1 MVGDQQET
9 EIPVRAASRKG
20 IQCKKKKP
28 PQLNTKSMHCGDL
41 L

>member
-20 IQCKKKKP
+20 IQCKKKN

>member
-20 IQCKKKKP
+20 IQCKKNP

>member
-20 IQCKKKKP
+20 IQCKKKP
-28 PQLNTKSMHCGDL
+28 PRN
-41 L
+41 